1 MNYIC
6 VFLSGGIGSVMRY
19 AVGLALP
26 SGAFPWATLCVNTLG
41 SFLIGL
47 FGALASRFGWPEA
60 MRLALTV
67 GLCGGFTTFSTF
79 SKEALAMLQA
89 GRWCAFAAYALGS
102 LALGIASVAIGY
114 AIAKQ

>member
-6 VFLSGGIGSVMRY
+6 VFLSGGIGCVMRY

-47 FGALASRFGWPEA
+47 FGALSVRFGWSEA
-60 MRLALTV
+60 MPLALTV
-67 GLCGGFTTFSTF
+67 GLCGGFTTFSIF
-79 SKEALAMLQA
+79 SKESLAMLQA
-89 GRWCAFAAYALGS
+89 GRWAAAGLYVAASVVLG
-102 LALGIASVAIGY
+102 LAAVAIGWW
-114 AIAKQ
+114 IGK

>member
-6 VFLSGGIGSVMRY
+6 VFLSGGIGCVMRY

-47 FGALASRFGWPEA
+47 FGALSVRFGWPESI
-60 MRLALTV
+60 RLALTV

-79 SKEALAMLQA
+79 GREALALAQS
-89 GRWCAFAAYALGS
+89 GRWCAFAAYTLGS
-102 LALGIASVAIGY
+102 LALGIAAVAIGY
-114 AIAKQ
+114 AIARQ